1 MGGIKGRWGYSYEVA
16 RKFLEEIRNKERGV
30 KIVNFKSFRFKGRDN
45 KKRFSFRILLF
56 VISLRNFFGYK
67 FIL

>member
-30 KIVNFKSFRFKGRDN
+30 KLYICKVFVSRGNKRD
-45 KKRFSFRILLF
+45 FHF
-56 VISLRNFFGYK
+56 VFCYL
-67 FIL
+67 